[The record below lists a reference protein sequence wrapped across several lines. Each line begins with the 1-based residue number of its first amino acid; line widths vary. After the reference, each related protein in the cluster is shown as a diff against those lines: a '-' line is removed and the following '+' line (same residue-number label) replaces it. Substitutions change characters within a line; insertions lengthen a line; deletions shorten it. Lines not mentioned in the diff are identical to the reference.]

1 MSDRRRNIFIL
12 LLVAGLIVASIFVLF
27 SKPTRLGLDLRGGV
41 ELVYQAE
48 PTPQQPVVNQ
58 EALDRA
64 IDVMR
69 ERVDRLGVA
78 EPEIQRSGSNQISVA
93 LPDVQNAERATE
105 QVGQVAQLYF
115 YDWEPNVL
123 GPGCRPAPNDT
134 DVTGGPAAGS
144 GGAISQYDAVTRAA
158 ACPEREG
165 RFTTDRDT
173 YYLVNTKTERI
184 VAGPDDERAEE
195 QVGQVAQLFFYD

>member
-1 MSDRRRNIFIL
+1 MSDRRRNIFVL
-12 LLVAGLIVASIFVLF
+12 LVVAGLVLASLFVIFT
-27 SKPTRLGLDLRGGV
+27 KPTKLGLDLRGGV

-69 ERVDRLGVA
+69 ERVDRLGVS

-93 LPDVQNAERATE
+93 LPDVDNAERAVQ
-105 QVGQVAQLYF
+105 QVGQVAQLFF

-123 GPGCRPAPNDT
+123 GPGCKPGAEQLRGHGRRRSGHGGRAVAVRRRPPRR
-134 DVTGGPAAGS
+134 
-144 GGAISQYDAVTRAA
+144 AV
-158 ACPEREG
+158 P
-165 RFTTDRDT
+165 
-173 YYLVNTKTERI
+173 
-184 VAGPDDERAEE
+184 
-195 QVGQVAQLFFYD
+195 

>member
-1 MSDRRRNIFIL
+1 MSDRRRNIFVL
-12 LLVAGLIVASIFVLF
+12 LVVAGLVLASLFVIFT
-27 SKPTRLGLDLRGGV
+27 KPTKLGLDLRGGV
-41 ELVYQAE
+41 ELVYQAQ

-93 LPDVQNAERATE
+93 LPDVDNAERAVQ
-105 QVGQVAQLYF
+105 QVGQVAQLFF

-123 GPGCRPAPNDT
+123 GPGCKTSPQDQN
-134 DVTGGPAAGS
+134 VTGGPAAGQS
-144 GGAISQYDAVTRAA
+144 GAGTLSYYAAVTRAA
-158 ACPEREG
+158 NC
-165 RFTTDRDT
+165 
-173 YYLVNTKTERI
+173 
-184 VAGPDDERAEE
+184 
-195 QVGQVAQLFFYD
+195 

>member
-1 MSDRRRNIFIL
+1 MSDRRRNLFVL
-12 LLVAGLIVASIFVLF
+12 LLVAGLIVASVLVMF
-27 SKPTRLGLDLRGGV
+27 TKPTRLGLDLRGGV

-123 GPGCRPAPNDT
+123 GPGCKPAPNDT
-134 DVTGGPAAGS
+134 DVT
-144 GGAISQYDAVTRAA
+144 
-158 ACPEREG
+158 
-165 RFTTDRDT
+165 
-173 YYLVNTKTERI
+173 
-184 VAGPDDERAEE
+184 
-195 QVGQVAQLFFYD
+195 

>member
-1 MSDRRRNIFIL
+1 MSDRRRNIFVL
-12 LLVAGLIVASIFVLF
+12 LVVAGLVIASLFVIFT
-27 SKPTRLGLDLRGGV
+27 KPTKLGLDLRGGV

-69 ERVDRLGVA
+69 ERVDRLGVS

-93 LPDVQNAERATE
+93 LPDVDNAERAVQ
-105 QVGQVAQLYF
+105 QVGQVAQLFF

-123 GPGCRPAPNDT
+123 GPGCKAAPNSSE
-134 DVTGGPAAGS
+134 VTGGAAAGY
-144 GGAISQYDAVTRAA
+144 GGCPVAVRRRPPRRAV
-158 ACPEREG
+158 P
-165 RFTTDRDT
+165 
-173 YYLVNTKTERI
+173 
-184 VAGPDDERAEE
+184 
-195 QVGQVAQLFFYD
+195 